1 MICKSCGRANEQGA
15 KFCKSCGAPL
25 EGGVDV
31 QQNNKVGYQ
40 QKNMG
45 YQQYDMSGN
54 MNFGTTRM
62 TKEEFNQCANI
73 KTIIKNITIAAI
85 ITYVI
90 GAISLI
96 TNVILGGNIFGLLD
110 VIIVIGLGVGVHV
123 AKSRACAVVL
133 LVYSVFNMIYMLLL
147 AGMPGGWLI
156 LVCGIYAT
164 IYIHSNIRAHGKDI
178 SRQVGYN
185 LQYNI
190 MYRHLVLKKC

>member
-164 IYIHSNIRAHGKDI
+164 LYIHSNIRAHGKDI